1 MTVLADEETPLLVSE
16 QGKKKTPTPLPWAQF
31 GIILFLQL
39 AEPLTSQVIYPFAPQ
54 LIRDLGVTHGDEAR
68 VGYYVG
74 MMQSLFFATQA
85 MTVLHWSRL
94 SDSIGRKPVIMI
106 GLFGL
111 SLSMYSFGLSKT
123 FWGLVIRF
131 VHILRFGSLR
141 LLTGPFHHVKP
152 VSQWSSQWK
161 YWGLEITCF

>member
-1 MTVLADEETPLLVSE
+1 MTVIDEETPLLSSE
-16 QGKKKTPTPLPWAQF
+16 QQAKKWPTPLPWNQF
-31 GIILFLQL
+31 GLILILQL

-54 LIRDLGVTHGDEAR
+54 LIRDLGVTNGDEAR

-94 SDSIGRKPVIMI
+94 SDTVGRKPVILL

-111 SLSMYSFGLSKT
+111 SMSMYSFGLSRT
-123 FWGLVIRF
+123 FWGLVVRF
-131 VHILRFGSLR
+131 VRSMRVFDAH
-141 LLTGPFHHVKP
+141 
-152 VSQWSSQWK
+152 
-161 YWGLEITCF
+161 